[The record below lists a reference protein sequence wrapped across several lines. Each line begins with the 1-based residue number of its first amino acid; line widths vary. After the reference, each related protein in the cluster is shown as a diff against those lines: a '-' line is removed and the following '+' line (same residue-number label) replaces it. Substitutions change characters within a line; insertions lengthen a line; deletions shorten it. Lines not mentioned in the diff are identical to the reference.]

1 MVYSRTTTKLTQ
13 LTTPAPPPFP
23 FRQVLWRFKY
33 EKYKAMKGRNGN
45 CTGCRLPK
53 VRFAYRAICDDCAKK
68 TKRCPG

>member
-1 MVYSRTTTKLTQ
+1 
-13 LTTPAPPPFP
+13 
-23 FRQVLWRFKY
+23 VLWRFKY